1 MGIVSY
7 IDPYQADKTLKGKTL
22 VKIDPRYYRPAEVD
36 ELQADITKAKQK
48 LHWQPRVTFNELVR
62 IMIDYDLQAV
72 NEQSQADQQLAE
84 THKQNAISKL
94 SALGLSADEIAAL
107 GVK

>member
-1 MGIVSY
+1 MNHEAVYQLYPQARYISNEVVYDENDHIVE
-7 IDPYQADKTLKGKTL
+7 IDLSAVQTKAN
-22 VKIDPRYYRPAEVD
+22 
-36 ELQADITKAKQK
+36 ELQSAEA
-48 LHWQPRVTFNELVR
+48 
-62 IMIDYDLQAV
+62 QA
-72 NEQSQADQQLAE
+72 QQAAE

>member
-1 MGIVSY
+1 MITIHHAIVALHPEVKSL
-7 IDPYQADKTLKGKTL
+7 IDDKAFDEEGNEFQYDMESAQAKLL
-22 VKIDPRYYRPAEVD
+22 
-36 ELQADITKAKQK
+36 ELQEAEEAAQ
-48 LHWQPRVTFNELVR
+48 
-62 IMIDYDLQAV
+62 QA
-72 NEQSQADQQLAE
+72 AE

>member
-1 MGIVSY
+1 MITLHDVIFALDSSIVTVRGDIAYDKDENEVSY
-7 IDPYQADKTLKGKTL
+7 DMTAAQAKL
-22 VKIDPRYYRPAEVD
+22 V
-36 ELQADITKAKQK
+36 ELQEAEAAAQ
-48 LHWQPRVTFNELVR
+48 
-62 IMIDYDLQAV
+62 QA
-72 NEQSQADQQLAE
+72 AE

>member
-1 MGIVSY
+1 MDALISLR
-7 IDPYQADKTLKGKTL
+7 PN
-22 VKIDPRYYRPAEVD
+22 VKWSMHNMDYSTIQWLEAIQTPPTEEELNSEVIR
-36 ELQADITKAKQK
+36 LQAAEAAAQ
-48 LHWQPRVTFNELVR
+48 
-62 IMIDYDLQAV
+62 QA
-72 NEQSQADQQLAE
+72 AE

>member
-1 MGIVSY
+1 MIDLHTAILALNPYVVTIRGDVAYDKDENIVEY
-7 IDPYQADKTLKGKTL
+7 DIKAAQAKLL
-22 VKIDPRYYRPAEVD
+22 
-36 ELQADITKAKQK
+36 ELQ
-48 LHWQPRVTFNELVR
+48 
-62 IMIDYDLQAV
+62 QA
-72 NEQSQADQQLAE
+72 AE

>member
-1 MGIVSY
+1 MIHIFEAVRLLNPSVTTMRGNIAHDKDDNIVEY
-7 IDPYQADKTLKGKTL
+7 DMAAAQAKL
-22 VKIDPRYYRPAEVD
+22 I
-36 ELQADITKAKQK
+36 ELQEAEAAAQ
-48 LHWQPRVTFNELVR
+48 
-62 IMIDYDLQAV
+62 QA
-72 NEQSQADQQLAE
+72 AE